1 MILTPPRD
9 PLASIEDAFALFARC
24 PEEAPFERALW
35 GGAHAD
41 RLGYAFV
48 AGYQAAIRHQFP
60 DVPAR
65 ASLAVTEAGGGHPKA
80 MTTRLVDGRL
90 TGEKTFATLA
100 SVAEAI
106 FVLAHDGARLVVARI
121 RSDAAGVSIALRAPT
136 PFAPEIPHAKLTLA
150 DVVPEAILPGD
161 GFSDYVRPFRT
172 TEDVHVLAAACAY
185 MIASFDRAIAEE
197 ALALVFA
204 LRSIAATPAAPEAHL
219 ALAGAFRT
227 ARRLAEA
234 TPNGDAETI
243 ARWERDRPL
252 LAIAEIV
259 RAKRT
264 ENAWAAV
271 TTTK

>member
-1 MILTPPRD
+1 MIVAPART
-9 PLASIEDAFALFARC
+9 PLANLDEALALLARC

-48 AGYQAAIRHQFP
+48 AGYQAALRHQFP

-65 ASLAVTEAGGGHPKA
+65 AALAVTEAGGGHPKA
-80 MTTRLVDGRL
+80 MTTRLEGGRL

-121 RSDAAGVSIALRAPT
+121 RPDADGVSIALRSPT
-136 PFAPEIPHAKLTLA
+136 PFAPEIPHARLTLA
-150 DVVPEAILPGD
+150 GVVPDAILPGD

-172 TEDVHVLAAACAY
+172 TEDVHVLAAALAY
-185 MIASFDRAIAEE
+185 MIASFDREIAEE
-197 ALALVFA
+197 AIALVFA
-204 LRSIAATPAAPEAHL
+204 LRAIAADPASPHAHL
-219 ALAGAFRT
+219 ALAGTFRA

-234 TPNGDAETI
+234 SPRGDADTV

-252 LAIAEIV
+252 LAISEIV

-271 TTTK
+271 GAAK